1 MRLAVYGTL
10 RRHRPD
16 VGRVEGFSLVFPGTK
31 SFPALVKNPNGKGAV
46 VEMMEVDKEDLSY
59 YDRYENVEGGLYV
72 RTTVD
77 VEFDRKEK
85 EKAWIYVAGPLLWQ
99 NSDTFTEVPDGDWMS
114 RKTLKLMDRVDEYDY
129 QEKKAGI
136 I

>member
-1 MRLAVYGTL
+1 MM
-10 RRHRPD
+10 D
-16 VGRVEGFSLVFPGTK
+16 VD
-31 SFPALVKNPNGKGAV
+31 N
-46 VEMMEVDKEDLSY
+46 EDLSY

-114 RKTLKLMDRVDEYDY
+114 KKTLTLMDRVDEYEY
-129 QEKKAGI
+129 QEKEAGTF
-136 I
+136 